1 MEAHL
6 GGVHFDVNGKYF
18 RANILIPRIRAGVVI
33 SGFEIKIISY
43 ILILYIERAKHSTI
57 AIGYIMEMV
66 ETHLH
71 GSPLCDKW

>member
-1 MEAHL
+1 METHL
-6 GGVHFDVNGKYF
+6 NEVHFDVNKKYF
-18 RANILIPRIRAGVVI
+18 RANIFIPRIRTRIII
-33 SGFEIKIISY
+33 SNFKIKIISY